1 MGISY
6 RSCYFYPMPIGDI
19 ALPQC
24 MADSTSLRVANLT
37 AFVEM
42 LVLPFIQYPISAA
55 IKGWDKANFAVLATA
70 DKPLEEGSLA
80 KGGKLNIIVSSEMSN
95 S

>member
-1 MGISY
+1 
-6 RSCYFYPMPIGDI
+6 
-19 ALPQC
+19 
-24 MADSTSLRVANLT
+24 
-37 AFVEM
+37 M